1 MKHSLVIPR
10 PPGTV
15 EGLALAY
22 FRRNDGWRDIS
33 YSPLNFMVG
42 HDGVVSTLAD
52 METWARHLGQRT
64 SSVSGA
70 NSPAF
75 RSGSTNNGRR
85 TNYSAGWRH
94 AELDGRKVLQHEG
107 CWSGYR
113 NAIVHVPDA
122 RLSAI
127 VLSNASDGK
136 EFWNCDDNVQLAR
149 ELIRRIL
156 ANPVTTRGTIV
167 R

>member
-1 MKHSLVIPR
+1 MKHSLVIPP

-15 EGLALAY
+15 DGLARAY
-22 FRRNDGWRDIS
+22 VRRNDGWRDIS

-42 HDGVVSTLAD
+42 HDGVVSTPGD
-52 METWARHLGQRT
+52 MEIWARHLGKMT
-64 SSVSGA
+64 SSSSGA
-70 NSPAF
+70 SSPAF
-75 RSGSTNNGRR
+75 KSGSTNDGRP

-94 AELDGRKVLQHEG
+94 AEINRTKVLQHEG

-122 RLSAI
+122 RLSAV
-127 VLSNASDGK
+127 VLSNAADGK
-136 EFWNCDDNVQLAR
+136 EFWNCEDNVQLAR
-149 ELIRRIL
+149 ELIRRSL
-156 ANPVTTRGTIV
+156 ANEVATSANMV